1 MLKKYIMVISAGAI
15 VIKATIYD
23 EQFNIISKNS
33 EKFTQYTPS
42 SDRVEHDAME
52 IFQKSVRVCKQAIIE
67 AGIGVEE
74 ILSLGITNQR
84 STCLVWDKTT
94 GLPLARAITWQ
105 DSRTNPKCRELNAG
119 TWGEKARKTMGWK
132 VSPAYSSLSLNW
144 YIQHV
149 PIIKEKIETGEAL
162 FGTIDTWLIWK
173 LTGGEKHLV
182 SYSNASLMGSFQ
194 LRKEQWYTEFL
205 ETLGISTDIY
215 PRVVNDSGDF
225 GVVQADIFGCEI
237 PIGSDIADQ
246 QAALFA
252 VECNQRGICKIMNQ
266 AVSIIDIYIGNECII
281 SDYGLNTVIAWNID
295 GNTKYALEG
304 FDSETGS
311 ALQWLEEGIA
321 IISDSLESEM
331 IANEVADTGGV
342 YFVPALAGLSVPYHD
357 SMTRGTIFGI
367 NRGTTRAHLVRATLE
382 GIVYR
387 LKDILDAVEKEA
399 WIKIDEIRVV
409 GTDSKNDLLS
419 QMMADI
425 LNARVDRPYL
435 VEADSFS
442 AAQLAGLAAGLWS
455 FDDFKGALKIEKSFY
470 PEISDAARQ
479 EKYVGWC
486 EAVNRTL
493 GWNDSRFQKG
503 TTES

>member
-1 MLKKYIMVISAGAI
+1 MKKYIMVISAGAN

-23 EQFNIISKNS
+23 EQFNIISKDS

-42 SDRVEHDAME
+42 SYRIEHDAME
-52 IFQKSVRVCKQAIIE
+52 IYEKSIDVCKHAIAA
-67 AGIGVEE
+67 AGIGAKE
-74 ILSLGITNQR
+74 IISLGITNQR

-94 GLPLARAITWQ
+94 GLPLERAITWQ
-105 DSRTNPKCRELNAG
+105 DSRTNSKCQEINESP
-119 TWGEKARKTMGWK
+119 WGEKARKAIGWK

-144 YIQHV
+144 YINNV
-149 PIIKEKIETGEAL
+149 PIIKEKIEAGDAL

-173 LTGGEKHLV
+173 LTGGKKHVV
-182 SYSNASLMGSFQ
+182 SYSNASSMGSFQ
-194 LRKEQWYTEFL
+194 LRKEKWYTEFL
-205 ETLGISTDIY
+205 DTLGITTDIY
-215 PRVVNDSGDF
+215 PQVVNDSGDF
-225 GVVQADIFGCEI
+225 GVVLPEIFGREI
-237 PIGSDIADQ
+237 AIGSDIADQ

-295 GNTKYALEG
+295 GKTEYALEG

-311 ALQWLEEGIA
+311 ALQWLEEGIS
-321 IISDSLESEM
+321 IISDSLESEI
-331 IANEVADTGGV
+331 IAKEVEDTGGV
-342 YFVPALAGLSVPYHD
+342 YFVPALTGISVPYHD
-357 SMTRGTIFGI
+357 CMTRGTIFGI

-387 LKDILDAVEKEA
+387 LKDILDVVEKDT

-409 GTDSKNDLLS
+409 GTDSKNDLLA

-425 LNARVDRPYL
+425 LNAQVDRPYL

-442 AAQLAGLAAGLWS
+442 AAQLAGLAAGIWT
-455 FDDFKGALKIEKSFY
+455 FEDFKGALKIEKSFL
-470 PEISDAARQ
+470 PELSEEIRLAR
-479 EKYVGWC
+479 YAGWC

-493 GWNDSRFQKG
+493 GWNENLFQKE